1 MTTTELLERFQ
12 VEAVSEIDPIPDGY
26 ELIDGEL
33 REMPNMGAQS
43 SWVGSELYH
52 QLRLFLTAN
61 PIGVAIAGEAG
72 YRCFGRAAKVR
83 KPDVSVIVCDP
94 RTFVIPRED
103 FRVVPNLVVEVVSP
117 NETVEG
123 LNGKVVDFRR
133 AGTALIWVIDP
144 STRSAT
150 ITRGDGTMA
159 QLFEP
164 AELSGE
170 DVLPG
175 FTLPLAAIL
184 PRPIP
189 DAEEQA

>member
-33 REMPNMGAQS
+33 REMPNVGAQS
-43 SWVGSELYH
+43 SWMVGRIFRHLDDWCAH
-52 QLRLFLTAN
+52 TGGGL
-61 PIGVAIAGEAG
+61 AITGEAG

-189 DAEEQA
+189 GAEEQA